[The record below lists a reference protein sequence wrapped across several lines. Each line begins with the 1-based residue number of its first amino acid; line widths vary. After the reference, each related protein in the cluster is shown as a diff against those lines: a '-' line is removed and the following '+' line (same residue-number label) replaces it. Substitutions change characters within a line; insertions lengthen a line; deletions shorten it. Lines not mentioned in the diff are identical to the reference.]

1 MGVFCAMMRL
11 VILIELGLVT
21 DGLADGQT
29 WDQHIATSIASR
41 GNKNKVK
48 SFCYDIYGML
58 SEYC

>member
-1 MGVFCAMMRL
+1 MMRL